1 MSNPKTTAT
10 LSLTLGSTGFGTEG
24 FWFRLEQVKP
34 KDDLATVAD
43 AAELIDKI
51 FGIEPCDQGT
61 GTGGEPIETAP
72 DTGDPVP
79 PVEKDEFMEL
89 VGETVEID
97 ACVDNPDFDWTAE
110 VDVVRSHPTIPYTLQ
125 CPTATILATK
135 KITETRKVTLLFDG
149 AASMD
154 LPYPVMG
161 QVSGYWSSW
170 SGASAPGWTISGG
183 TLYLEAA
190 TSGQLNLS
198 YPTEYDR
205 VSVRIPGKDEERQS
219 AEVIGFWRRSAEM
232 ITLEPPE
239 IDETAVNDP
248 VLCARNTRG
257 NVEEG
262 DREPTTCFEYVEQV
276 TRCQCSGREV
286 STETIEQKL
295 DCPPGAPAG
304 SHLFGTRSVT
314 KEYIDCGETSSE
326 HIANSMYKVAM
337 PSYYEEVCCFPPN
350 HALPQC
356 PVMHRVWQPG
366 ASIKPSKE
374 YYEDL
379 YGENIRFVPVIP
391 REGNCGEVEIR
402 QEITGNCCDVAPE
415 LEWDYTRS
423 FNVAA
428 PSTNATVYLIGGMG
442 PYHVEVSGIGFW
454 LDGGHSAKTGRF
466 QYKAVDIHLA
476 SNACGSCLV
485 TITDQCGNV
494 VAEYVRSSAGS
505 WYQVVASWNSTIVS
519 GGGCSYGGTTNW
531 CSKESTKGKY
541 RVLRWDLELQTT
553 TSGWVAPVVPVYAD
567 QYIRDICTESWRGY
581 PLCQIVGPT
590 SPGIGHDPGPACQ
603 QQGAG
608 IGPVVYLMQFC
619 CAWLNYPGK
628 TWDVWEW
635 IC

>member
-1 MSNPKTTAT
+1 MSNQKTTAT

-34 KDDLATVAD
+34 KDDIATVAD
-43 AAELIDKI
+43 AAELIDKL

-61 GTGGEPIETAP
+61 GKGSDPIETSP

-79 PVEKDEFMEL
+79 PVAVDEFLAL

-125 CPTATILATK
+125 CPPATILSTR
-135 KITETRKVTLLFDG
+135 KITETRTVPLLFDG

-154 LPYPVMG
+154 LPYPVLG
-161 QVSGYWSSW
+161 AVSGYWSSW

-183 TLYLEAA
+183 TLFLEAA
-190 TSGQLNLS
+190 CSGQLNLS

-205 VSVRIPGKDEERQS
+205 VSVRIPGKDGERQS

-232 ITLEPPE
+232 ITLDPPE

-262 DREPTTCFEYVEQV
+262 DREQTTCFEYVEQV

-286 STETIEQKL
+286 KTETVEQQL
-295 DCPPGAPAG
+295 DCPPGAGAG
-304 SHLFGTRSVT
+304 SHLAGTRSVT
-314 KEYIDCGETSSE
+314 KEYIDCGENSSE

-356 PVMHRVWQPG
+356 PVMHRVWQPS
-366 ASIKPSKE
+366 ANIKPSKE

-428 PSTNATVYLIGGMG
+428 PSTSGTIYLIGGMG
-442 PYHVEVSGIGFW
+442 PYHVEVTGTGFW
-454 LDGGHSAKTGRF
+454 LDAAHSAKSGNF
-466 QYKAVDIHLA
+466 AYKAIDIFLA

-485 TITDQCGNV
+485 SIADQCGNFII
-494 VAEYVRSSAGS
+494 EHVRSSAGS
-505 WYQVVASWNSTIVS
+505 WLQVVGAWHPSIITGMPDDQCNLSTTQSCTVETIQ
-519 GGGCSYGGTTNW
+519 
-531 CSKESTKGKY
+531 GKY
-541 RVLRWDLELQTT
+541 KVLK
-553 TSGWVAPVVPVYAD
+553 TSVAYLSRTGGVQAPVEA
-567 QYIRDICTESWRGY
+567 C
-581 PLCQIVGPT
+581 
-590 SPGIGHDPGPACQ
+590 PGAYFIPACTANRGVTHYEGPLSPPVGHNPPACRPQ
-603 QQGAG
+603 FGASCDAYW
-608 IGPVVYLMQFC
+608 INFYAAYCCTWIYLPHHT
-619 CAWLNYPGK
+619 Y
-628 TWDVWEW
+628 DVWEW
-635 IC
+635 VC